1 MFLHYLDASAVG
13 GIETHVETLA
23 LAQIA
28 AGRPAAVILHK
39 DHPGSSMRKRYEDA
53 GLQVHVAGGAR
64 GLARLLTSHRPA
76 LLHTHGYKAGIIART
91 IAPFLSVPLVST
103 FHAGERGKGR
113 MALYQ
118 HLDEWTSF
126 AVERIAVSN
135 EIAERMPFRTR
146 VIRNFVPLTEEM
158 RKPPLQTTFVFA
170 GRLSHEKGPDLF
182 CALASRNRQSGRFEI
197 HGDGPMRLEL
207 EQRYGDMV
215 RFHGFTSDMKAAL
228 SQATALIL
236 TSRSEGLPMIA
247 LEAMAMGVPV
257 IAPALGGL
265 PDLVSHGSN
274 GYLYEPQNLSALE
287 DSLSCFRKLDH
298 GQIAEMGMA
307 ARDVIS
313 AHYSPGAVL
322 PELFRVY
329 GRAGVKSE
337 RSMRTKVQSSIG

>member
-1 MFLHYLDASAVG
+1 
-13 GIETHVETLA
+13 
-23 LAQIA
+23 
-28 AGRPAAVILHK
+28 
-39 DHPGSSMRKRYEDA
+39 
-53 GLQVHVAGGAR
+53 
-64 GLARLLTSHRPA
+64 
-76 LLHTHGYKAGIIART
+76 
-91 IAPFLSVPLVST
+91 
-103 FHAGERGKGR
+103 
-113 MALYQ
+113 
-118 HLDEWTSF
+118 
-126 AVERIAVSN
+126 
-135 EIAERMPFRTR
+135 
-146 VIRNFVPLTEEM
+146 VPLTEEM

-287 DSLSCFRKLDH
+287 DSLSCFRKLDR

-337 RSMRTKVQSSIG
+337 RSTRTKVQSSIG